1 MHSKIV
7 AIVLAAMMFV
17 SAAVVFSSSD
27 DSDAADPETIT
38 IEGYVASE
46 NGTALA
52 SKTVVIG
59 TSEAPS
65 LGQGTTDSNGKFSIT
80 MDKPADVSTLRI
92 RIVYEGTAGTVDEV
106 NYKII
111 SAPEGI
117 ELMGIPG
124 DDHTVLSLNLTKFP
138 LSGSTYTLADSLLH
152 AIQVANATSTVA
164 IHVVGKDNKE
174 LYGAKVSLYDGQRIV
189 ASGVT
194 DYYGICEL
202 SSTISY
208 DTYRLVIKC
217 NGYKDYESNLV
228 VNESQIYPEITL
240 IEKQAPTFLGMT
252 TYHVLMLFGVILG
265 LALVVISYIL
275 VARNWKGMQED

>member
-7 AIVLAAMMFV
+7 AIILAAMMFI

-27 DSDAADPETIT
+27 DSDAEDPETIT

-52 SKTVVIG
+52 SKDVFIEDPLSSTKK
-59 TSEAPS
+59 
-65 LGQGTTDSNGKFSIT
+65 GTTDSNGKFSIT
-80 MDKPADVSTLRI
+80 MDKPTDVSNLRI
-92 RIVYEGTAGTVDEV
+92 YIVYEGNY

-111 SAPEGI
+111 SAPQGI
-117 ELMGIPG
+117 ELLGMPE
-124 DDHTVLSLNLTKFP
+124 DDHTKLSLDLTKFP
-138 LSGSTYTLADSLLH
+138 LSGSTYTLADNLLH
-152 AIQVANATSTVA
+152 AIQVANATSAITV
-164 IHVVGKDNKE
+164 HVVGKNSKE
-174 LYGAKVSLYDGQRIV
+174 LYGAKISLYDGQKLM
-189 ASGVT
+189 ASGTT
-194 DYYGICEL
+194 DYDGICEL
-202 SSTISY
+202 TSSIIY

-217 NGYKDYESNLV
+217 NGYDDYDSELV
-228 VNESQIYPEITL
+228 VNYPEVLPEITL
-240 IEKQAPTFLGMT
+240 TEKQAPTFLGLT